1 MGRAEHELA
10 QLSSANEQL
19 TAALAASEADGARAL
34 TAAQVRALR
43 TSPHISPHTTMLFS
57 SLLEPSQALF
67 HMRHRWPCRRRRRRR
82 ALKWASCVDNLAS

>member
-57 SLLEPSQALF
+57 SLLK
-67 HMRHRWPCRRRRRRR
+67 PCFTCGTDGPVGGDGGDER
-82 ALKWASCVDNLAS
+82 